1 MGAAGHPLLCLRLIL
16 LHRFL
21 KGQRK
26 TQLLVKRS
34 DPTSPGV
41 GGGQPE
47 ARAPPQAFSWVT
59 VGALPSSP

>member
-16 LHRFL
+16 LHRFV

-41 GGGQPE
+41 GGGSL
-47 ARAPPQAFSWVT
+47 RR
-59 VGALPSSP
+59 GLLRRPSLG